1 MIQEGDMNHLSSAVL
16 ALLIAGCASAP
27 PVQMADVIYLNGDV
41 WTGVSGASRESAIAI
56 KDEKILYVGD
66 QKGAHRHHGEATEI
80 VDLGG
85 KFVAPGFIDNH
96 THFFDGSFALA
107 SVQLNDA
114 SSREE
119 FIRRIA
125 DYAKSRP
132 KGEWIL
138 GGNWDEE
145 KWGGYLPDRQW
156 IDAVTPNNPLYVTR
170 YDGHQAL
177 ANSLALKLA
186 GMDDRTA
193 TPEGGEIGRDSSG
206 RITGTVKDKA
216 MEIVERVI
224 PPPSDEQRAEAFL
237 RGQAEA
243 FAHGVTQVHDMPLP
257 AGGLANLKAFKKLHD
272 DGAMKLRVYVFAPI
286 ASWAETAAFVKENG
300 RGDDTLRWGAVKG
313 YVDGSL
319 GSRTAWRYEKYVDA
333 DTTGLTMQPP
343 EQLAAWARAADA
355 AGLRV
360 TIHAIGEKANDFVF
374 GTFSDIG
381 GDALRSK
388 RFRVEHAQHLTRA
401 AIARFGEGDVIASM
415 QPYHAA
421 DDGRW
426 AEKRI
431 GPDAI
436 KTTYAFRSLLD
447 AGARLTFGSDWP
459 VAPLDPMIGIDAAMF
474 RRTTDGL
481 HPDGW
486 VPEER
491 ITGEEALT
499 AYTVTNAYA
508 GFMEDKVGTI
518 EAGKLADLVVLS
530 GDPTKANAATIGGIR
545 VLRTVV
551 GGDTVY
557 EAAE

>member
-1 MIQEGDMNHLSSAVL
+1 MKLMLGAAT
-16 ALLIAGCASAP
+16 ALMVASCASAP
-27 PVQMADVIYLNGDV
+27 AMKAADVIYLNGDV
-41 WTGVSGASRESAIAI
+41 WTGVKGAPRAEAVAISG
-56 KDEKILYVGD
+56 DKIVFVGD
-66 QKGAHRHHGEATEI
+66 QKGAHRFHGDATEI

-114 SSREE
+114 SSKEE
-119 FIRRIA
+119 FVRRIA
-125 DYAKSRP
+125 DYARSRP

-145 KWGGYLPDRQW
+145 KFGGDLPDRKW
-156 IDAVTPNNPLYVTR
+156 IDAVTPDNPVYVYR

-186 GMDDRTA
+186 GMDDV
-193 TPEGGEIGRDSSG
+193 TPTPDGGEIGRDKTG

-216 MEIVERVI
+216 MEIVEAVI
-224 PPPSDEQRAEAFL
+224 PPPSDAQRAEAFQ

-257 AGGLANLKAFKKLHD
+257 AGGLANLKAFRKLHN

-286 ASWAETAAFVKENG
+286 ADWEEAAAFVNEYG
-300 RGDDTLRWGAVKG
+300 RGDDTLRWGGVKG

-319 GSRTAWRYEKYVDA
+319 GSRTAWRYDKYIDA

-343 EQLAAWARAADA
+343 EQLSDWVRSADA
-355 AGLRV
+355 AGLHV
-360 TIHAIGEKANDFVF
+360 TVHAIGERANDFIIDVF
-374 GTFSDIG
+374 KDVGGGT
-381 GDALRSK
+381 LRAK
-388 RFRVEHAQHLTRA
+388 RFRVEHAQHLTPN
-401 AIARFGEGDVIASM
+401 AIAAFGEGDIVASM

-426 AEKRI
+426 AAKRI
-431 GPDAI
+431 GSEAI
-436 KTTYAFRSLLD
+436 KMTYAFRSLLD
-447 AGARLTFGSDWP
+447 AGAMLTFGSDWP
-459 VAPLDPMIGIDAAMF
+459 VAPLNPLMGIDAAMY

-481 HPDGW
+481 NPDGW
-486 VPEER
+486 VPEQK

-499 AYTVTNAYA
+499 AYTVANAYA
-508 GFMEDKVGTI
+508 GFMEDKVGTL
-518 EAGKLADLVVLS
+518 EAGKLADIVVLS
-530 GDPTKANAATIGGIR
+530 GDPTRASAAQIGEIKVVRTI
-545 VLRTVV
+545 V

-557 EAAE
+557 SADD

>member
-1 MIQEGDMNHLSSAVL
+1 MKTVFCAAG
-16 ALLIAGCASAP
+16 ALLLASCASARP
-27 PVQMADVIYLNGDV
+27 PSADVIYLNGDM
-41 WTGVSGASRESAIAI
+41 WTGVKGAPRAEAVAIVGERIAF
-56 KDEKILYVGD
+56 VGD
-66 QKGAHRHHGEATEI
+66 RAGAHRFHGDQTEI

-96 THFFDGSFALA
+96 THFFIGAFGLA

-114 SSREE
+114 SSKEE

-145 KWGGYLPDRQW
+145 KWGGVLPDRRW
-156 IDAVTPNNPLYVTR
+156 IDAATPDHPVYVSR

-186 GMDDRTA
+186 GMDDATP
-193 TPEGGEIGRDSSG
+193 TPEGGEIGRDSKG

-216 MEIVERVI
+216 MEIIEAVI

-257 AGGLANLKAFKKLHD
+257 AGGVEDLKAFKKLRD
-272 DGAMKLRVYVFAPI
+272 EGAMKLRVYAFAPI
-286 ASWAETAAFVKENG
+286 ANWAEAAAFVKEHG

-319 GSRTAWRYEKYVDA
+319 GSRTAWRYEKFVDA

-343 EQLAAWARAADA
+343 EQLAEWARSADA
-355 AGLRV
+355 AGLHV
-360 TIHAIGEKANDFVF
+360 TIHAIGERANDFVLE
-374 GTFSDIG
+374 TFADIG
-381 GDALRSK
+381 GKDLGAK

-401 AIARFGEGDVIASM
+401 AIAKFGEGDIIASM

-426 AEKRI
+426 AIKRI
-431 GPDAI
+431 GPEAI
-436 KTTYAFRSLLD
+436 KTTYAFRSVLD
-447 AGARLTFGSDWP
+447 AGAKLTFGSDWP
-459 VAPLDPMIGIDAAMF
+459 VAPLDPLVGIDAAMF

-481 HPDGW
+481 NPQGW
-486 VPEER
+486 VPEEK

-499 AYTVTNAYA
+499 AYTVANAYA
-508 GFMEDKVGTI
+508 GFMEDKVGTL
-518 EAGKLADLVVLS
+518 ETGKFADIVVLS
-530 GDPTKANAATIGGIR
+530 DDPTKATEESIGDII
-545 VLRTVV
+545 VLRTIV

-557 EAAE
+557 AVGE

>member
-1 MIQEGDMNHLSSAVL
+1 MKIFFSSAL
-16 ALLIAGCASAP
+16 ALLACACASAP
-27 PVQMADVIYLNGDV
+27 APKAADIIYFNGDV
-41 WTGVSGASRESAIAI
+41 WTGVKGAPRAKAVAISG
-56 KDEKILYVGD
+56 DKIIYVGD
-66 QKGAHRHHGEATEI
+66 NDGAHAFHGAATEI

-114 SSREE
+114 ADKEE
-119 FIRRIA
+119 FVRRIA
-125 DYAKSRP
+125 DFARSRP

-145 KWGGYLPDRQW
+145 KWGGAPPDRGW
-156 IDAVTPNNPLYVTR
+156 IDAVTPDNPVYLTR

-177 ANSLALKLA
+177 ANSQALKLA
-186 GMDDRTA
+186 GLDDK
-193 TPEGGEIGRDSSG
+193 TPTPDGGEIGRDAKG
-206 RITGTVKDKA
+206 LPTGIVKDKA
-216 MEIVERVI
+216 MEILETVI
-224 PPPSDEQRAEAFL
+224 PPPSDEQRAEAFQ
-237 RGQAEA
+237 RGQSEA

-257 AGGLANLKAFKKLHD
+257 AGGLENLKAFKRLHD
-272 DGAMKLRVYVFAPI
+272 SGAMKLRVYVFAPI
-286 ASWAETAAFVKENG
+286 ASWKEAAAFVTENG

-343 EQLAAWARAADA
+343 EALAEMARSADA
-355 AGLRV
+355 AGLHV
-360 TIHAIGEKANDFVF
+360 TIHAIGERANDFVLE
-374 GTFSDIG
+374 TFQKIG
-381 GDALRSK
+381 GKNLNAK
-388 RFRVEHAQHLTRA
+388 RFRVEHAQHLMPE
-401 AIARFGEGDVIASM
+401 AIAKFGEGDIIASM

-426 AEKRI
+426 AVKRI
-431 GPDAI
+431 GPERI

-447 AGARLTFGSDWP
+447 AGAILTFGSDWP
-459 VAPLDPMIGIDAAMF
+459 VAPLDPMQGIDAAMF

-481 HPDGW
+481 NPNGW
-486 VPEER
+486 VPEQK

-499 AYTVTNAYA
+499 AYTATNAYA
-508 GFMEDKVGTI
+508 GFMEDKVGTL
-518 EAGKLADLVVLS
+518 EAGKLADIVVLS
-530 GDPTKANAATIGGIR
+530 GDPTTADENAIREIDVVRTI
-545 VLRTVV
+545 V

-557 EAAE
+557 AADQ

>member
-1 MIQEGDMNHLSSAVL
+1 MKHFAGAAL
-16 ALLIAGCASAP
+16 ALLIAGCASALP
-27 PVQMADVIYLNGDV
+27 IATADIIYLNGNV
-41 WTGVSGASRESAIAI
+41 WTGVKGASRESAIAL
-56 KDEKILYVGD
+56 KGDKINYVGD
-66 QKGAHRHHGEATEI
+66 QKGAHRHHGDATEI
-80 VDLGG
+80 VDLAG

-114 SSREE
+114 ASKEE
-119 FIRRIA
+119 FVRHIA

-145 KWGGYLPDRQW
+145 KWGGYLPDRKW
-156 IDAVTPNNPLYVTR
+156 IDAVTPDNPVYVTR

-177 ANSLALKLA
+177 ANSLALKRA
-186 GMDDRTA
+186 GLDDKTP
-193 TPEGGEIGRDSSG
+193 TPEGGEIGRDKTG
-206 RITGTVKDKA
+206 RVTGTVKDKA
-216 MEIVERVI
+216 MEIVEAVI

-257 AGGLANLKAFKKLHD
+257 AGGLVNLNAFKKLHD
-272 DGAMKLRVYVFAPI
+272 NGAMKLRVYVFAPI
-286 ASWAETAAFVKENG
+286 ANWKDVADFVNENG
-300 RGDDTLRWGAVKG
+300 RGDATLRWGAVKG

-319 GSRTAWRYEKYVDA
+319 GSRTAWRYDKYLDA

-343 EQLAAWARAADA
+343 AQLAQWAQSADA
-355 AGLRV
+355 AGLHV
-360 TIHAIGEKANDFVF
+360 TIHAIGERANDFVLE
-374 GTFSDIG
+374 TFADIG
-381 GDALRSK
+381 GEKLHDK
-388 RFRVEHAQHLTRA
+388 RFRVEHAQHLTPA
-401 AIARFGEGDVIASM
+401 AIAGFGKGDIIASM

-426 AEKRI
+426 AAKRI
-431 GPDAI
+431 GPEAI

-447 AGARLTFGSDWP
+447 AGASLTFGSDWP
-459 VAPLDPMIGIDAAMF
+459 VAPLNPLIGIDAAMF

-481 HPDGW
+481 NPGGW
-486 VPEER
+486 TPEQK

-508 GFMEDKVGTI
+508 GFMEDQVGTL
-518 EAGKLADLVVLS
+518 EAGKLADIVVLS
-530 GDPTKANAATIGGIR
+530 ADPTGADEESIR
-545 VLRTVV
+545 EIEVVRTVV

-557 EAAE
+557 LRGE

>member
-1 MIQEGDMNHLSSAVL
+1 MRMISCAAAL
-16 ALLIAGCASAP
+16 AILASCASAP
-27 PVQMADVIYLNGDV
+27 APQSADVIYLNGDV
-41 WTGVSGASRESAIAI
+41 WTGVKGAPRAEAIAI
-56 KDEKILYVGD
+56 SGEKILFVGD
-66 QKGAHRHHGEATEI
+66 QKGAHRFHGEATEI

-85 KFVAPGFIDNH
+85 KFVAPGFTDNH

-114 SSREE
+114 SSKEE
-119 FIRRIA
+119 FVRRIA
-125 DYAKSRP
+125 DYAKTRP
-132 KGEWIL
+132 KGEWIV

-145 KWGGYLPDRQW
+145 KWGGYLPDRKW
-156 IDAVTPNNPLYVTR
+156 IDAATPDNPVYVSR

-177 ANSLALKLA
+177 ANSLALKLS
-186 GMDDRTA
+186 GMDDKTV
-193 TPEGGEIGRDSSG
+193 TPAGGEIGRDKSG

-216 MEIVERVI
+216 MELIEAVI
-224 PPPSDEQRAEAFL
+224 PPPSDEQRAEAFQ

-286 ASWAETAAFVKENG
+286 ASWAEAAEFVRENG

-319 GSRTAWRYEKYVDA
+319 GSRTAWRYDKYVDA

-343 EQLAAWARAADA
+343 EQLAEWARSADA
-355 AGLRV
+355 AGLHV
-360 TIHAIGEKANDFVF
+360 TIHAIGERANDFVLE
-374 GTFSDIG
+374 TFSEIG
-381 GDALRSK
+381 GKNLRAK
-388 RFRVEHAQHLTRA
+388 RFRVEHAQHLTPA
-401 AIARFGEGDVIASM
+401 AIARFGDGDIIASM

-426 AEKRI
+426 AVKRI
-431 GPDAI
+431 GPEAI

-447 AGARLTFGSDWP
+447 AGAKLTFGSDWP
-459 VAPLDPMIGIDAAMF
+459 VAPLNPLMGIDAAMF

-481 HPDGW
+481 NPDGW
-486 VPEER
+486 VPEQK

-508 GFMEDKVGTI
+508 GFMEDKLGTL
-518 EAGKLADLVVLS
+518 EPGKLADIVVLS
-530 GDPTKANAATIGGIR
+530 GDPTTATAETIGGIA
-545 VLRTVV
+545 VVRTIV

-557 EAAE
+557 AKDN

>member
-1 MIQEGDMNHLSSAVL
+1 MRSSIAIFALIL
-16 ALLIAGCASAP
+16 ASCASAP
-27 PVQMADVIYLNGDV
+27 TPQAADVIYLNGDV
-41 WTGVSGASRESAIAI
+41 WTGVKGAPRAEAVAISG
-56 KDEKILYVGD
+56 DKIVFVGD
-66 QKGAHRHHGEATEI
+66 QKGAHRFHGDATEI

-107 SVQLNDA
+107 SVQLNDV
-114 SSREE
+114 STKEE
-119 FIRRIA
+119 FVRRIA
-125 DYAKSRP
+125 DYARSRP

-145 KWGGYLPDRQW
+145 KWGGDLPDRQW
-156 IDAVTPNNPLYVTR
+156 IDALTPDNPVYIFR

-177 ANSLALKLA
+177 ANSLALRLA
-186 GMDDRTA
+186 GMDDA
-193 TPEGGEIGRDSSG
+193 TPTPDGGEIGRDKSG

-216 MEIVERVI
+216 MEIVEAVI
-224 PPPSDEQRAEAFL
+224 PPPSDAQRAEAFQ

-257 AGGLANLKAFKKLHD
+257 AGGLANLKAFRKLHN

-286 ASWAETAAFVKENG
+286 ADWKEAAAFVNEYG
-300 RGDDTLRWGAVKG
+300 RGDDTLRWGGVKG

-319 GSRTAWRYEKYVDA
+319 GSRTAWRYDKYIDA

-343 EQLAAWARAADA
+343 EQLSDWVRAADA
-355 AGLRV
+355 AGLHV
-360 TIHAIGEKANDFVF
+360 TVHAIGERANDFIIGVF
-374 GTFSDIG
+374 KDVG
-381 GDALRSK
+381 GGKLRAK
-388 RFRVEHAQHLTRA
+388 RFRVEHAQHLTPK
-401 AIARFGEGDVIASM
+401 AIAAFGEGDIIASM

-426 AEKRI
+426 AAKRI
-431 GPDAI
+431 GPEAI

-447 AGARLTFGSDWP
+447 AGAVLTFGSDWP
-459 VAPLDPMIGIDAAMF
+459 VAPLNPLMGIDAAMY

-481 HPDGW
+481 NPDGW
-486 VPEER
+486 VPEQK

-499 AYTVTNAYA
+499 AYTAVNAFA
-508 GFMEDKVGTI
+508 GFMEDKVGTL
-518 EAGKLADLVVLS
+518 EAGKLADIVVLS
-530 GDPTKANAATIGGIR
+530 GDPTRASAAQIGEIDVVRTI
-545 VLRTVV
+545 V

-557 EAAE
+557 SADD

>member
-1 MIQEGDMNHLSSAVL
+1 MMRRVL
-16 ALLIAGCASAP
+16 FGGAMALVVLGCASAP
-27 PVQMADVIYLNGDV
+27 APRMADIIYLNGDI
-41 WTGVSGASRESAIAI
+41 WTGVKGAPRAEALAII
-56 KDEKILYVGD
+56 GDKIIFVGD
-66 QKGAHRHHGEATEI
+66 QAGAHRFHGDATEI

-85 KFVAPGFIDNH
+85 KFVAPGFTDNH

-114 SSREE
+114 ASKEE

-132 KGEWIL
+132 EGEWIV

-145 KWGGYLPDRQW
+145 KWGGNLPDRTW
-156 IDAVTPNNPLYVTR
+156 IDAATPDNPVYVMR

-186 GMDDRTA
+186 GLDDKTP
-193 TPEGGEIGRDSSG
+193 TPEGGEIGRDKAG
-206 RITGTVKDKA
+206 HVTGTVKDKA
-216 MEIVERVI
+216 MEIIEAVI
-224 PPPSDEQRAEAFL
+224 PPPTDEQRAEAFL

-257 AGGLANLKAFKKLHD
+257 AGGLENLKAFKRLHD
-272 DGAMKLRVYVFAPI
+272 AGVMKLRVYVFAPI
-286 ASWAETAAFVKENG
+286 ASWAEAADFVKENG

-319 GSRTAWRYEKYVDA
+319 GSRTAWRYEKYIDA

-343 EQLAAWARAADA
+343 EKLSAMAKSADA
-355 AGLRV
+355 AGLHV
-360 TIHAIGEKANDFVF
+360 TIHAIGERANDFVLE
-374 GTFSDIG
+374 TFAGIG
-381 GDALRSK
+381 GKDLHAK
-388 RFRVEHAQHLTRA
+388 RFRVEHAQHLLPG
-401 AIARFGEGDVIASM
+401 AISKFGEGDIIASM

-426 AEKRI
+426 AAKRI
-431 GPDAI
+431 GPERI

-447 AGARLTFGSDWP
+447 AGAILTFGSDWP
-459 VAPLDPMIGIDAAMF
+459 VAPLNPLMGIDAAMF

-481 HPDGW
+481 NPDGW
-486 VPEER
+486 VPEEK
-491 ITGEEALT
+491 ISGEEALT

-508 GFMEDKVGTI
+508 GFMEDKVGTL
-518 EAGKLADLVVLS
+518 EPGKYADIVVLS
-530 GDPTKANAATIGGIR
+530 GDPTKATADTIGAIK
-545 VLRTVV
+545 VERTIV
-551 GGDTVY
+551 GGETVY
-557 EAAE
+557 ADEN